1 MRHHLT
7 AALGIPSPAFA
18 GAAIVL
24 ALLAGCAAG
33 PDYHGPTATAPAASA
48 APAVDYSSRN
58 IFEHLAPEARSS
70 YQAAGF
76 RLWDGRAPGATG
88 DAESDIPELY
98 PVLPA
103 THSGPMP
110 VILVLPGGGYNY
122 LSDYEA
128 FPIAEH
134 FRDLGLAAFV
144 LKYRLKPYD
153 RAAALLDVQRAVRLL
168 RARAAEFG
176 LDPSRVAVV
185 GFSAGGHLAANLST
199 HGDDGNP
206 QAADPIDRQSC
217 RLQTALLIYPGIL
230 DKKPVRTTA
239 DDLNIA
245 KIVQLPGLQHF
256 VDAKTPPTFMVVA
269 YGDQKALR
277 ENDLAYVAMLE
288 QAGVRFEL
296 HILGQGDHGFS
307 MRVKDPRMQIW
318 QQMATN
324 WLTTCGFLPEPVFE
338 GPKV

>member
-1 MRHHLT
+1 MRQCLT
-7 AALGIPSPAFA
+7 VACGILS
-18 GAAIVL
+18 L
-24 ALLAGCAAG
+24 ALAFTGFG
-33 PDYHGPTATAPAASA
+33 QAPA
-48 APAVDYSSRN
+48 APAVDYSHRS
-58 IFEHLAPEARSS
+58 IFEHLTPEAHSS

-76 RLWDGRAPGATG
+76 RLWDGRAPSATG
-88 DAESDIPELY
+88 DAEADIPELY

-122 LSDYEA
+122 LSNYEA

-199 HGDDGNP
+199 HGDDGDP

-230 DKKPVRTTA
+230 DKKPVRTTP

-245 KIVQLPGLQHF
+245 KIVQLPGLQH
-256 VDAKTPPTFMVVA
+256 
-269 YGDQKALR
+269 GDQKALR
-277 ENDLAYVAMLE
+277 ENDLAYVSMLE
-288 QAGVRFEL
+288 QAGIRFEL

-318 QQMATN
+318 QQLATN

>member
-1 MRHHLT
+1 MKIQL
-7 AALGIPSPAFA
+7 ASAFGLLSLAFA
-18 GAAIVL
+18 GAAFGQ
-24 ALLAGCAAG
+24 A
-33 PDYHGPTATAPAASA
+33 PAPAASA
-48 APAVDYSSRN
+48 APVSYAGRS
-58 IFEHLAPEARSS
+58 IFEHLTSDARTH
-70 YQAAGF
+70 YEAAGF
-76 RLWDGRAPGATG
+76 RLWDGRAPGAKG
-88 DAESDIPELY
+88 DAEPDVPELY

-122 LSDYEA
+122 LSNYEA

-134 FRDLGLAAFV
+134 FRELGLAAFV

-153 RAAALLDVQRAVRLL
+153 RDDALHDVQRAIRLMRS
-168 RARAAEFG
+168 RATELG
-176 LDPSRVAVV
+176 IDPARVAVV
-185 GFSAGGHLAANLST
+185 GFSAGGHLGANIAT

-206 QAADPIDRQSC
+206 QAADPVDRQSC

-230 DKKPVRTTA
+230 ERKPDRSTA
-239 DDLNIA
+239 EGRSMA
-245 KIVQLPGLQHF
+245 KIIASPGLQHS
-256 VDAKTPPTFMVVA
+256 VDAQTPPIFMVVA
-269 YGDQKALR
+269 WGDQKAWR
-277 ENDLAYVAMLE
+277 ENDLAFAAGLE

-318 QQMATN
+318 QQMAAN
-324 WLTTCGFLPEPVFE
+324 WLTTCGFLPEPVFV